1 MLSPL
6 CRLWNHL
13 HSKYSNPLINFLWTF
28 IVLIKKT
35 VVNVI
40 AAVGVIFSLALPAVA
55 AVPAAVNDLIVA
67 QLKSARADL
76 DYKVVAESHLAGFY
90 EVQVQG
96 GPLLYVSADGK
107 HFFDGNL
114 YMVEPGQFVSIRDIR
129 LSQERKTIFAS
140 RTTEDMIIFKPH
152 GATKAIMNVFT
163 DVDCGY
169 CRKLHQEVPQLNA
182 LGIEVR
188 YLAYPRAG
196 IPSESYNKI
205 ATAWCAKDQQE
216 TLTRIKNREAV
227 AVKVCTDNPVAE
239 HFALGQRIGVTGTP
253 AIVLM
258 DGTLVP
264 GYQSAASFAEMLGLT
279 ESGN

>member
-1 MLSPL
+1 M
-6 CRLWNHL
+6 
-13 HSKYSNPLINFLWTF
+13 
-28 IVLIKKT
+28 LIKKAI
-35 VVNVI
+35 VNVV
-40 AAVGVIFSLALPAVA
+40 ALGVVFSMALSAVA
-55 AVPAAVNDLIVA
+55 AVPAAVNDLIVS

-76 DYKVVAESHLAGFY
+76 QYNVLAESPVEGFY
-90 EVQVQG
+90 EVQVEG

-107 HFFDGNL
+107 HFFDGSL
-114 YMVEPGQFVSIRDIR
+114 YMIQPGQFVSVRDMR
-129 LSQERKTIFAS
+129 LNGERKALFAS
-140 RTTEDMIIFKPH
+140 RTTEDMIIFKPQ

-169 CRKLHQEVPQLNA
+169 CRKLHQEVPQLNTM
-182 LGIEVR
+182 GIEVR

-196 IPSESYNKI
+196 IPSESYDKI

-227 AVKVCTDNPVAE
+227 ANKVCTDNPVAE

-258 DGTLVP
+258 DGTLIP
-264 GYQSAASFAEMLGLT
+264 GYQPAAAFAQILGLT

>member
-1 MLSPL
+1 
-6 CRLWNHL
+6 
-13 HSKYSNPLINFLWTF
+13 
-28 IVLIKKT
+28 VLIKKA

-67 QLKSARADL
+67 QLKSARDDL

-129 LSQERKTIFAS
+129 LSEERKTIFAT
-140 RTTEDMIIFKPH
+140 RTTEDMIIFKPQ

-182 LGIEVR
+182 MGIEVR

-227 AVKVCTDNPVAE
+227 ANKVCADNPVAE

-264 GYQSAASFAEMLGLT
+264 GYQPAASFAQMLGLT